1 MNTDNKSLPELESE
15 YRDACEVLGIVV
27 SESLGL
33 LEVAADEIR
42 AQSDK
47 VQAAAERLQKATKD
61 RG

>member
-1 MNTDNKSLPELESE
+1 MPELESE

-33 LEVAADEIR
+33 LEVAAEEIR